1 MTMTVK
7 EMTDDVC
14 EKLNTLIK
22 TSRQVY
28 LHRNVFLRDIPN
40 EDIDVLCMYL
50 PLSVITTLFGGDPS
64 NLRRDFNRR
73 IKARNEKKRAG
84 DKTGNDIY
92 EPFEPSG
99 VGGWQYFDRIKQKVI
114 RKLEEAI
121 NTGVT
126 TGSGHS
132 QTVAASRTLL
142 DEAAKGKD
150 DAIEVMKAY
159 QDQLI
164 IVAEHLV
171 ERFLPALGMKIKQ
184 DLRKDQDAAI
194 EDIKKLFS
202 LDPEESEINNA
213 AIEEWRKTINRFV
226 RLFELKRFELML
238 AETMVENKEVATA
251 FDFSHDLIQTYRET
265 DLIGRDSGSVTKLKE
280 HIQRREREKNIHE

>member
-14 EKLNTLIK
+14 EKLSILIK
-22 TSRQVY
+22 KSHQIY
-28 LHRNVFLRDIPN
+28 LRRNVFLGDIPN
-40 EDIDVLCMYL
+40 EDLDVLCMYL
-50 PLSVITTLFGGDPS
+50 PLNVITVLFGGDPS
-64 NLRRDFNRR
+64 NLRRDFTRR
-73 IKARNEKKRAG
+73 MKAKNKRKQARNENE
-84 DKTGNDIY
+84 DDQH

-99 VGGWQYFDRIKQKVI
+99 IGGWQYFDRIKQKVI
-114 RKLEEAI
+114 RKLEETI
-121 NTGVT
+121 NMGGAA
-126 TGSGHS
+126 GSGHS
-132 QTVAASRTLL
+132 QTVAASKTLL
-142 DEAAKGKD
+142 EEAAKGKD

-184 DLRKDQDAAI
+184 DIRKDQDAAI

-202 LDPEESEINNA
+202 SETNDD

-251 FDFSHDLIQTYRET
+251 FDFSHDLIETYRET
-265 DLIGRDSGSVTKLKE
+265 DLIDRDSGSVTKLKE